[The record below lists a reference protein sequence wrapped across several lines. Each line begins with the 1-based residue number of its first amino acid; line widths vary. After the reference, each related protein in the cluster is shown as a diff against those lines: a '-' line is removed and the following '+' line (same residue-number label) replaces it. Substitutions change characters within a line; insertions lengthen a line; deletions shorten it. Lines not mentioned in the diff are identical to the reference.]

1 MRPTISLILNTY
13 ENPLA
18 LEKVLRA
25 LSRQTD
31 ASAQIIVADDGS
43 GPATGEV
50 VRSFREKLRIM
61 HCRQQ
66 HEGFRRSVILN
77 KAIAES
83 TSEYLV
89 FLDGDSVPAREFI
102 ADHTALAERGCWVQ
116 GRRAF
121 VDESCVDTFE
131 PSLGHVWSLALRG
144 KLSGLLKAV
153 RLPFPVVKRGREQRG
168 ILGCNLG
175 IWRDDLIAV
184 NGYDETFTGWGRE
197 DTDLGNRLYHLG
209 RDRKFVYGRAIIYHL
224 NHPVVSR
231 DRLQTNQS
239 LLEETLREK
248 RIRARMGLDQ
258 YLNNQQRESAGISS

>member
-1 MRPTISLILNTY
+1 MKPNISLILNTY
-13 ENPLA
+13 ENPVA
-18 LEKVLRA
+18 LERVLQA
-25 LSRQTD
+25 LACQKESGTE
-31 ASAQIIVADDGS
+31 IIVADDGS
-43 GPATGEV
+43 GPDTKEV
-50 VRSFREKLRIM
+50 IESFAGKIRID
-61 HCRQQ
+61 HCHQE
-66 HEGFRRSVILN
+66 HNGFRRSVILN
-77 KAIAES
+77 KSIARA
-83 TSEYLV
+83 TGDYMV
-89 FLDGDSVPAREFI
+89 FLDGDSVPSRQFI
-102 ADHTALAERGCWVQ
+102 SDHAALAERGCWVQ

-121 VDESCVDTFE
+121 VDQSCVEGFE
-131 PSLGHVWSLALRG
+131 PSCGHVWLLALRG

-153 RLPFPVVKRGREQRG
+153 RLPFPVIKRGRKQRG

-197 DTDLGNRLYHLG
+197 DADLGNRLYHLG

-248 RIRARMGLDQ
+248 RVRARRGLDQ
-258 YLNNQQRESAGISS
+258 YLA

>member
-1 MRPTISLILNTY
+1 MKPTITLVLNTY

-18 LEKVLRA
+18 LRKVLQA
-25 LSRQTD
+25 LSNQTD
-31 ASAQIIVADDGS
+31 ESAEVIVADDGS
-43 GPATGEV
+43 GLTTAEV
-50 VRSFREKLRIM
+50 VDSFAGKIRIK
-61 HCRQQ
+61 HCRQD

-77 KAIAES
+77 KAIAQA
-83 TSEYLV
+83 TGDYLV

-102 ADHTALAERGCWVQ
+102 ADHAALAERGCWVQ

-121 VDESCVDTFE
+121 VDEACTGAFE
-131 PSLGHVWSLALRG
+131 PSCAHVFSLALRG
-144 KLSGLLKAV
+144 KFSGFLKAI
-153 RLPFPVVKRGREQRG
+153 RLPMPLVKRGREQRG

-175 IWRDDLIAV
+175 IWRDDLVAV

-197 DTDLGNRLYHLG
+197 DADLGNRLYHLG

-231 DRLQTNQS
+231 DRLNTNQS

-248 RIRARMGLDQ
+248 RVRARKGLDQ
-258 YLNNQQRESAGISS
+258 YLGHYTNVP